1 MAGIGGKHI
10 TVLTS
15 RASRS
20 VESIGGEKKECGKSG
35 EGHHDELNARINND
49 GRMKVEAVIAMDGRG
64 NLLCNRRW
72 DPRVPRRS
80 PDCRSSRVNRRI
92 LTYGSC

>member
-64 NLLCNRRW
+64 NGDEIGRAH
-72 DPRVPRRS
+72 V
-80 PDCRSSRVNRRI
+80 
-92 LTYGSC
+92 